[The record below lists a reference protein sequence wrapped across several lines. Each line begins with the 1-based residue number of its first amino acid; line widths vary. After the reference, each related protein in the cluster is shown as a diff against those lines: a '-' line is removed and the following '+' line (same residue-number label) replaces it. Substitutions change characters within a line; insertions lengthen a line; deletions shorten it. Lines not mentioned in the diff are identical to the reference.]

1 MKPIK
6 TFFDIKI
13 FPHNIGILKLLVLD
27 IRDLAKPAFI
37 VSAKEKLFNIINMKR
52 HSNKDKNVY
61 FSNSLFFFR
70 IDFKKKYI
78 SNKIPSNLN
87 RNSIGVINIIFFG
100 DIWNLLSKNSIK
112 RSNVENK
119 KFSIPRRAWNGIK
132 DIDVNKVITKIFID
146 LFPEFSEK

>member
-13 FPHNIGILKLLVLD
+13 SPHNIGILKLLVLD

-100 DIWNLLSKNSIK
+100 DI
-112 RSNVENK
+112 
-119 KFSIPRRAWNGIK
+119 
-132 DIDVNKVITKIFID
+132 
-146 LFPEFSEK
+146 